1 LVEFSQIISKKSK
14 FFCSNFNI
22 LIQALF
28 FHVLKVVIIIS
39 FYWYLSL
46 ETLELTPMKNL
57 TLITWS
63 SL

>member
-1 LVEFSQIISKKSK
+1 
-14 FFCSNFNI
+14 
-22 LIQALF
+22 
-28 FHVLKVVIIIS
+28 VIIIS